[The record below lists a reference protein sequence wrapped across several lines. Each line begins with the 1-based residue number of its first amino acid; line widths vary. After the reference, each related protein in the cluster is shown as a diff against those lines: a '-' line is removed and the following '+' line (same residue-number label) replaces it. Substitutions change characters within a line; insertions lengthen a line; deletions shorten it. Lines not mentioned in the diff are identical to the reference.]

1 MKKITLPKTIF
12 WNLSTGI
19 CFLFIMSLLRI
30 VFVYHFATPN
40 ESLTELKAAYLL
52 GFRYDLRYVAIMM
65 LLIQLL
71 SYSKALNPFT
81 TNRGKK
87 LAVLIWLLFSITLL
101 IFYSTDYVH
110 YAYVHQRLNASI
122 LSYLDNAAISLQ
134 MMWQSYPILQ
144 IIAAIVVSLFL
155 LHKMIQSTYLFVS
168 KRKNPSNKIQ
178 LAITNILV
186 LLILIY
192 SVVGNVVYTGGQYPL
207 RWSDAYSLGSD
218 FKANVALNPMQ
229 SFFSTLSFRTS
240 KINTDLIK
248 NNYSIVSEYLS
259 IPSNEQNAI
268 TYNFKRLVA
277 PKLNDTSAAKIKNV
291 VLVICES
298 FSAYKSSIIG
308 NPLNATPYFDK
319 MSKNGVFF
327 NRAFSPAYGTARGV
341 WATITGTPDV
351 LEGKTSSR
359 NPLAVDQHTILSDFK
374 NYEKYYFLGG
384 STSWANI
391 RGVLTNNISDLKI
404 YEQGKYVSSE
414 INVWGISDKNL
425 FMEANKTLSAN
436 TKPFFAIIQTADNH
450 RPYTIPAEDTNT
462 FKKIIVS
469 KDSLLKFGF
478 ENNDEFN
485 AFRYTDFC
493 FEQFIEAAKKES
505 YFESTLFVFIGD
517 HGIKGDAGNML
528 PRSFTEQGLTN
539 MHVPFLFY
547 APYILKPKEYDFPVS
562 QIDVLPSIASLCNIQ
577 YTNTTLGKNVFD
589 IANKVNPNNTI
600 FLYDDFNQQIGVLN
614 NQYYFG
620 YKIKTPS
627 KTIFESVINNN
638 KVANDSVE
646 KQMRKLT
653 ETLYETS
660 KYLLINNKKLNSK

>member
-1 MKKITLPKTIF
+1 MKKLTVPKTIV
-12 WNLSTGI
+12 WNLSTGF
-19 CFLFIMSLLRI
+19 CFLILMTILRV
-30 VFVYHFATPN
+30 VFVHHFAAPN
-40 ESLTELKAAYLL
+40 TSQSELKAAYLL
-52 GFRYDLRYVAIMM
+52 GLRYDLRYVSIIM

-71 SYSKALNPFT
+71 SLIKVLNPFE
-81 TNRGKK
+81 TNRGEK
-87 LAVLIWLLFSITLL
+87 LAKTIWFLLSISLL
-101 IFYSTDYVH
+101 IFYSTDYIH

-122 LSYLDNAAISLQ
+122 LTYLDNAAISLQ
-134 MMWQSYPILQ
+134 MMWQSYPIFQ
-144 IIAAIVVSLFL
+144 ILAFIAVSLFL
-155 LHKMIQSTYLFVS
+155 LNKMVQFTYRTIS
-168 KRKNPSNKIQ
+168 KINNPINKFQKPVFTI
-178 LAITNILV
+178 
-186 LLILIY
+186 LILLVFSY
-192 SVVGNVVYTGGQYPL
+192 SIVGNVVYSGGQYPL

-229 SFFSTLSFRTS
+229 SFFSTLSFRTA
-240 KINTDLIK
+240 KINTELIK
-248 NNYSIVSEYLS
+248 NNYSIMSAYLS
-259 IPSNEQNAI
+259 IPADEQNANNL
-268 TYNFKRLVA
+268 NFKRRVT
-277 PKLNDTSAAKIKNV
+277 PKAKDTISPKIKNV

-298 FSAYKSSIIG
+298 FSAYKSSVIG
-308 NPLNATPYFDK
+308 NPLNATPYFNK
-319 MSKNGVFF
+319 MRKEGVFF

-341 WATITGTPDV
+341 WAALTGTPDV

-374 NYEKYYFLGG
+374 NHEKYYFLGG

-404 YEQGKYVSSE
+404 YEQGKYQSSE
-414 INVWGISDKNL
+414 INVWGISDKDL

-450 RPYTIPAEDTNT
+450 RPYTIPTEDAKT
-462 FKKIIVS
+462 FKKITIS

-505 YFESTLFVFIGD
+505 YFENTLFVFIGD
-517 HGIKGDAGNML
+517 HGIKGDAGSML

-547 APYILKPKEYDFPVS
+547 APKILSPKEYDFPVS
-562 QIDVLPSIASLCNIQ
+562 QIDVLPSIASLCNIR

-589 IANKVNPNNTI
+589 IANNTTKNNTI

-620 YKIKTPS
+620 YKIKTPTKS
-627 KTIFESVINNN
+627 IFESVINNN
-638 KVANDSVE
+638 KVANDSAE
-646 KQMRKLT
+646 KQMKILT

-660 KYLLINNKKLNSK
+660 KYLLINNKKLNK

>member
-1 MKKITLPKTIF
+1 MKKLTLPKTIV

-19 CFLFIMSLLRI
+19 CFLILMSLLRI
-30 VFVYHFATPN
+30 VFVHHFAAPN
-40 ESLTELKAAYLL
+40 TSLTELNAAYLL
-52 GFRYDLRYVAIMM
+52 GLRYDLRYVSIIM

-71 SYSKALNPFT
+71 SFIKVFQPFET
-81 TNRGKK
+81 KRGKK
-87 LAVLIWLLFSITLL
+87 IATSIWFLYSICLLV
-101 IFYSTDYVH
+101 FYSADYIH

-134 MMWQSYPILQ
+134 MMWQSYPLFQILAF
-144 IIAAIVVSLFL
+144 IAVSLFL
-155 LHKMIQSTYLFVS
+155 LNRMVQFTYRIIS
-168 KRKNPSNKIQ
+168 KRNNPTNKIQ
-178 LAITNILV
+178 QGLFTIFILFV
-186 LLILIY
+186 MIY
-192 SVVGNVVYTGGQYPL
+192 SIVGNVVYTGGQYPL

-229 SFFSTLSFRTS
+229 SFFSTLSFRTA
-240 KINTDLIK
+240 KINNDLIK
-248 NNYSIVSEYLS
+248 NNYSMISEYLS
-259 IPSNEQNAI
+259 IPADVQNANNL
-268 TYNFKRLVA
+268 NFKRKIN
-277 PKLNDTSAAKIKNV
+277 PKTNDTISPKIKNV

-298 FSAYKSSIIG
+298 FSAYKSSVIG
-308 NPLNATPYFDK
+308 NPLNATPYFNK
-319 MSKNGVFF
+319 IRKEGVFF

-359 NPLAVDQHTILSDFK
+359 NPLAVDQHTIISDFK

-404 YEQGKYVSSE
+404 YEQGKYQSSE
-414 INVWGISDKNL
+414 INVWGISDKDL

-450 RPYTIPAEDTNT
+450 RPYTIPAEDAKT
-462 FKKIIVS
+462 FKKITIS

-547 APYILKPKEYDFPVS
+547 APKILSPKEYDFPVS

-589 IANKVNPNNTI
+589 IANNSNKNNTI

-620 YKIKTPS
+620 YKIKTPTKS
-627 KTIFESVINNN
+627 IFESVINNN
-638 KVANDSVE
+638 KVTNDSAE
-646 KQMRKLT
+646 KQMKILT
-653 ETLYETS
+653 ETFYETS
-660 KYLLINNKKLNSK
+660 KYLLINNKKLNK